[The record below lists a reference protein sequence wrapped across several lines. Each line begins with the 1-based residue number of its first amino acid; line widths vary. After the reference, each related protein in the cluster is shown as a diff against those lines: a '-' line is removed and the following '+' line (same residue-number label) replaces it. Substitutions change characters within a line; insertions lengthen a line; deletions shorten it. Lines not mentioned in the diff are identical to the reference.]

1 MSEEHGAVTGQSSE
15 GLTITGYIQH
25 HLQNLC
31 FGQLPAGY
39 ERHAADGS
47 VHKLDHATW
56 TLAHSSQEAKDMG
69 FWAFHVDSLGWSV
82 ALGLVFSLMFAKAAR
97 AMQTGVPRGWQS
109 FVELVIEFIDNNVK
123 STFHFHNPLIAP
135 MALTVFM
142 WIFLMNFMDLL
153 PIDML
158 PKLAALATGDEHF
171 FFKVVPSTDPNITLG
186 MSFTVFFLMIFFS
199 IQKKG
204 LLGFIKELTLHPFH
218 PSFHGIG
225 LLFAPLLILINL
237 TLETVSLISKPISL
251 GLRLFGNMYAGEMI
265 FILIAALF
273 GAGLFFG
280 LFAGVLQWAWAVFH
294 ILIIT
299 LQAFVFMVLT
309 VVYMAMAHEVPDEQ
323 HP

>member
-1 MSEEHGAVTGQSSE
+1 MSEQAGVAAGQAAEE
-15 GLTITGYIQH
+15 GLTVVGYIQH

-31 FGQLPAGY
+31 FGRFP
-39 ERHAADGS
+39 DG
-47 VHKLDHATW
+47 TW
-56 TLAHSSQEAKDMG
+56 GLAHTSQEAKEMG
-69 FWAFHVDSLGWSV
+69 FWAFHLDSLGWS
-82 ALGLVFSLMFAKAAR
+82 LGLGLIFCLSFFVVTR
-97 AMQTGVPRGWQS
+97 NVQRGVPRGWQS
-109 FVELVIEFIDNNVK
+109 FVELVVEFIDSNVK
-123 STFHFHNPLIAP
+123 STFHFHNPVIAP
-135 MALTVFM
+135 LALTVFM

-158 PKLAALATGDEHF
+158 PKAAALAAGNDHF

-186 MSFTVFFLMIFFS
+186 MSFSVFFLMIFFS

-204 LLGFIKELTLHPFH
+204 LIGFIKELTFHPFH

-225 LLFAPLLILINL
+225 LLFAPLLILINFA
-237 TLETVSLISKPISL
+237 LETVSLISKPISL

-265 FILIAALF
+265 FILIATLF

-309 VVYMAMAHEVPDEQ
+309 IVYMAMAHEVPDEQ

>member
-1 MSEEHGAVTGQSSE
+1 MSEQAGVAAGQAAE
-15 GLTITGYIQH
+15 GGLTVVGYIQH

-31 FGQLPAGY
+31 FGRFP
-39 ERHAADGS
+39 DG
-47 VHKLDHATW
+47 TW
-56 TLAHSSQEAKDMG
+56 GLAHTSQEAKEMG
-69 FWAFHVDSLGWSV
+69 FWAFHLDSLGWSL
-82 ALGLVFSLMFAKAAR
+82 ALGLIFCLSFFAVTR
-97 AMQTGVPRGWQS
+97 NVQRGVPRGWQS
-109 FVELVIEFIDNNVK
+109 FVELVVEFIDSNVK
-123 STFHFHNPLIAP
+123 STFHFHNPVIAP
-135 MALTVFM
+135 LALTVFM

-158 PKLAALATGDEHF
+158 PKAAALAAGNDHF

-186 MSFTVFFLMIFFS
+186 MSFSIFFLMIFFG

-204 LLGFIKELTLHPFH
+204 LIGFIKELTFHPFH
-218 PSFHGIG
+218 PSFHDIG
-225 LLFAPLLILINL
+225 LLFAPLLILINFA
-237 TLETVSLISKPISL
+237 LETVSLISKPISL

-265 FILIAALF
+265 FILIATLF
-273 GAGLFFG
+273 SAGLFFG

-309 VVYMAMAHEVPDEQ
+309 IVYMAMAHEVPDEQ

>member
-1 MSEEHGAVTGQSSE
+1 MSEQHGAAVAEHGGEGQ
-15 GLTITGYIQH
+15 TIVGYIQH

-31 FGQLPAGY
+31 FGKLP
-39 ERHAADGS
+39 DG
-47 VHKLDHATW
+47 TW
-56 TLAHSSQEAKDMG
+56 GLAHSAQEAKEMG
-69 FWAFHVDSLGWSV
+69 FWSFHLDSLGWSV
-82 ALGLVFSLMFAKAAR
+82 VLGLLFSLAFYKAAKKMER
-97 AMQTGVPRGWQS
+97 GVPRGWQS
-109 FVELVIEFIDNNVK
+109 FVELVIDFIDSNVK
-123 STFHFHNPLIAP
+123 STFYFHNPMIAP
-135 MALTVFM
+135 MALTVFI
-142 WIFLMNFMDLL
+142 WIFMMNFMDLL
-153 PIDML
+153 PIDLL
-158 PKLAALATGDEHF
+158 PKTAAMVSGNEHF

-204 LLGFIKELTLHPFH
+204 LIGFIKELTFHPFH
-218 PSFHGIG
+218 PSFHGVG
-225 LLFAPLLILINL
+225 LLFAPLLIVINF

-265 FILIAALF
+265 FILIATLF
-273 GAGLFFG
+273 GAGIFFG

-309 VVYMAMAHEVPDEQ
+309 IVYMAMAHEVPDEQ